1 MTRVC
6 FVSRVRPDRLDE
18 YRARHAAVW
27 PEMLEALRDTGWRDY
42 SLYLSAD
49 GLLVGHLETDDYAAA
64 QEAMT
69 RTAVNP
75 RWQAEMAEF
84 FVADGNPDEGFQVL
98 DEVFHLE
105 DQLRAAG
112 LPTTPSSSP
121 APPADA
127 ADDAGTTADDAPRPT
142 PTDPARLEDLA

>member
-6 FVSRVRPDRLDE
+6 FVSRVRADRLDE
-18 YRARHAAVW
+18 YRTRHAAVW

-42 SLYLSAD
+42 SLFLSRD
-49 GLLVGHLETDDYAAA
+49 GLLVGYLETDDYAAA

-75 RWQAEMAEF
+75 RWQAEMSEF
-84 FVADGNPDEGFQVL
+84 FVDDGNPDEGFTVL

-112 LPTTPSSSP
+112 LATHPQELR
-121 APPADA
+121 A
-127 ADDAGTTADDAPRPT
+127 
-142 PTDPARLEDLA
+142 

>member
-18 YRARHAAVW
+18 YRSRHAAVW

-42 SLYLSAD
+42 SLFLAPTGCSSAISRP
-49 GLLVGHLETDDYAAA
+49 TTTPPPR
-64 QEAMT
+64 QAMT

-75 RWQAEMAEF
+75 RWQAEMSEF
-84 FVADGNPDEGFQVL
+84 FVADGNPDEGFRVL

-112 LPTTPSSSP
+112 L
-121 APPADA
+121 A
-127 ADDAGTTADDAPRPT
+127 
-142 PTDPARLEDLA
+142 TDPQELPA

>member
-18 YRARHAAVW
+18 YRSRHSAVW

-42 SLYLSAD
+42 SLFLSGD
-49 GLLVGHLETDDYAAA
+49 GLLVGYLETDDYAAA

-75 RWQAEMAEF
+75 RWQAEMSEF
-84 FVADGNPDEGFQVL
+84 FVDDGNPDEGFTVL

-112 LPTTPSSSP
+112 LDTHPQELR
-121 APPADA
+121 A
-127 ADDAGTTADDAPRPT
+127 
-142 PTDPARLEDLA
+142 

>member
-1 MTRVC
+1 VTRVC

-42 SLYLSAD
+42 SLYLAPD

-84 FVADGNPDEGFQVL
+84 FVTDGNPDEGFQVL

-112 LPTTPSSSP
+112 LPTTPST
-121 APPADA
+121 ARPPHAGTA
-127 ADDAGTTADDAPRPT
+127 GPADDAAPRPT
-142 PTDPARLEDLA
+142 TTDPARLEDLA